1 MEQTTIADGLLFP
14 EGPVVM
20 NDGTVIVV
28 EIAGPRLTRV
38 HMDGTTDVIATW
50 DSPASAGPNG
60 AAVGPDGAMYVC
72 NNGGFSWT
80 EVDGMRFPSHRFT
93 GSNQAPEYETG
104 SIDRVDLGTGALTQ
118 LYTDFEGDHLCGPN
132 DIVFDSSG
140 GFWFTDLGKQRR
152 REIDKGAVCYARPD
166 GSLIN
171 RVIDNIDHPNGC
183 GLSPDGSTLYVAQTT
198 VGRVWAYDVTEAG
211 VLDNPRG
218 RCVANTLGHLDSMA
232 LEADGTVVVAAL
244 REGIL
249 VIRPDETHEFLAL
262 DGPLITNVAFGGAE
276 HRTAYITES
285 AVGSLVSIEW
295 PRPGLGLEFNA

>member
-1 MEQTTIADGLLFP
+1 M
-14 EGPVVM
+14 
-20 NDGTVIVV
+20 
-28 EIAGPRLTRV
+28 
-38 HMDGTTDVIATW
+38 
-50 DSPASAGPNG
+50 
-60 AAVGPDGAMYVC
+60 
-72 NNGGFSWT
+72 
-80 EVDGMRFPSHRFT
+80 
-93 GSNQAPEYETG
+93 
-104 SIDRVDLGTGALTQ
+104 
-118 LYTDFEGDHLCGPN
+118 
-132 DIVFDSSG
+132 
-140 GFWFTDLGKQRR
+140 
-152 REIDKGAVCYARPD
+152 
-166 GSLIN
+166 
-171 RVIDNIDHPNGC
+171 IDNIDHPNGC

-232 LEADGTVVVAAL
+232 LEADGTVVVAVL

-285 AVGSLVSIEW
+285 AVGSLVSIDW